1 MSVYVA
7 KNIEIETNNLT
18 SKAYPVLP
26 LTKPYLQYTKKL
38 ECQKKFTAF
47 FFSIWGTETIL
58 KLPILNLIWHSLTDI
73 ISASVQS
80 RKYLKT

>member
-7 KNIEIETNNLT
+7 KNIEIETNNLP

-26 LTKPYLQYTKKL
+26 LTKPYLEYTKKL

-47 FFSIWGTETIL
+47 FFDLGTRDHIKTA
-58 KLPILNLIWHSLTDI
+58 HSKSDM
-73 ISASVQS
+73 A
-80 RKYLKT
+80 YFD